1 MSKFF
6 QRQKLSL
13 LIAGVGLFCACGGG
27 TATVTKERGDR
38 EIASVEG
45 FMSEPL
51 RTVFRRSCESCHGI
65 DGQGIAGIAPDLRR
79 SKSRSPEEW
88 EAYLRHPGDSH
99 PVAQMPP
106 VWLDQDEIKIVAAY
120 LADLSR
126 ENKP

>member
-1 MSKFF
+1 M
-6 QRQKLSL
+6 
-13 LIAGVGLFCACGGG
+13 
-27 TATVTKERGDR
+27 TNERGDR

-88 EAYLRHPGDSH
+88 EAYLRTSSDSH
-99 PVAQMPP
+99 PVAQTPP
-106 VWLDQDEIKIVAAY
+106 VWLDEDEIKIVAAY
-120 LADLSR
+120 LADLSSETRR
-126 ENKP
+126 ER